1 MAYRGF
7 ININIMNAKNI
18 AYEIGLFLFQ
28 LNNSA
33 NESGFSTKETWEV
46 KLMNEEEMTKT
57 VKNYK
62 PAVATQVPSKIIVE
76 VFNAIK
82 TKLQQPQDLEMEKLD
97 DKSFA
102 RLELNYIVAYNL
114 NRPIR

>member
-1 MAYRGF
+1 
-7 ININIMNAKNI
+7 MNAKNI

-33 NESGFSTKETWEV
+33 NESGFTTKESWEV
-46 KLMNEEEMTKT
+46 KVTNEEEMKT
-57 VKNYK
+57 IVKNYK
-62 PAVATQVPSKIIVE
+62 PAVATQIPTKVILE

-82 TKLQQPQDLEMEKLD
+82 TKLNQPEDVELAKLD

-102 RLELNYIVAYNL
+102 KLELNYVVAYNL

>member
-1 MAYRGF
+1 
-7 ININIMNAKNI
+7 MNAKNT

-46 KLMNEEEMTKT
+46 KITDEDEMKT
-57 VKNYK
+57 IVKNFK
-62 PAVATQVPSKIIVE
+62 PAVASLIPTKIVVE
-76 VFNAIK
+76 VYNAVK
-82 TKLQQPQDLEMEKLD
+82 TKLNQPEDLELAKLD
-97 DKSFA
+97 DKSVA
-102 RLELNYIVAYNL
+102 KLGLNYVVAYNL

>member
-1 MAYRGF
+1 MDS
-7 ININIMNAKNI
+7 KNI

-33 NESGFSTKETWEV
+33 NESGFNTKETWEV
-46 KLMNEEEMTKT
+46 KLTNEEEMTRL
-57 VKNYK
+57 VKNFK
-62 PAVATQVPSKIIVE
+62 PAVATQISTKVIVE

-82 TKLQQPQDLEMEKLD
+82 TKLNQPEDAEVAKLD
-97 DKSFA
+97 DKSVA
-102 RLELNYIVAYNL
+102 KMELNYIVAYNL

>member
-1 MAYRGF
+1 
-7 ININIMNAKNI
+7 MNAKNI

-33 NESGFSTKETWEV
+33 NESGFTTKESWEV
-46 KLMNEEEMTKT
+46 KITNEEEMKMI
-57 VKNYK
+57 VKNFK
-62 PAVATQVPSKIIVE
+62 PAVATQIPGKVILEI
-76 VFNAIK
+76 FNAIR
-82 TKLQQPQDLEMEKLD
+82 TKLNQSEDVELAKLD

-102 RLELNYIVAYNL
+102 RLELNYVVAYNL

>member
-1 MAYRGF
+1 
-7 ININIMNAKNI
+7 MNAKNI

-33 NESGFSTKETWEV
+33 NESGFNTKETWEV
-46 KLMNEEEMTKT
+46 KITNEEEMKT
-57 VKNYK
+57 IVKNFK
-62 PAVATQVPSKIIVE
+62 PSVATQIPPKAVVE

-82 TKLQQPQDLEMEKLD
+82 TKLNQPEDAEINKLD
-97 DKSFA
+97 DKGIA

>member
-1 MAYRGF
+1 
-7 ININIMNAKNI
+7 MNAKNI

-33 NESGFSTKETWEV
+33 NESGFNTKETWEV
-46 KLMNEEEMTKT
+46 KVTNEEEMKRI
-57 VKNYK
+57 VKNFK
-62 PAVATQVPSKIIVE
+62 PAVASQIPSKAIVE

-82 TKLQQPQDLEMEKLD
+82 TKLNQPEDAEIAKLD
-97 DKSFA
+97 DKSVA

>member
-1 MAYRGF
+1 
-7 ININIMNAKNI
+7 MNAKNI

-46 KLMNEEEMTKT
+46 KLTNEEEMKT
-57 VKNYK
+57 LVKNYK
-62 PAVATQVPSKIIVE
+62 PAVATQIPTKAIVE
-76 VFNAIK
+76 VFSAVK
-82 TKLQQPQDLEMEKLD
+82 TKLNQPQDEEITKLD
-97 DKSFA
+97 DKSVA

>member
-1 MAYRGF
+1 MT
-7 ININIMNAKNI
+7 AKNI

-33 NESGFSTKETWEV
+33 NESGFNTKETWEV
-46 KLMNEEEMTKT
+46 KLTNEEEMKSL
-57 VKNYK
+57 VKNFK
-62 PAVATQVPSKIIVE
+62 PAVASELIPSKIAVE

-82 TKLQQPQDLEMEKLD
+82 TKLQQPLDSEIEKLD
-97 DKSFA
+97 DKSIT
-102 RLELNYIVAYNL
+102 RLGLNYIVAYNL

>member
-1 MAYRGF
+1 
-7 ININIMNAKNI
+7 MNAKNI

-33 NESGFSTKETWEV
+33 NESGFTTNETWEV
-46 KLMNEEEMTKT
+46 KVTNEEEMKRI

-62 PAVATQVPSKIIVE
+62 PAVATQIPAKVILEI
-76 VFNAIK
+76 FNAIK
-82 TKLQQPQDLEMEKLD
+82 TKLTQPEDTELAKLD
-97 DKSFA
+97 DKSFK
-102 RLELNYIVAYNL
+102 RLELNYIVAYNS

>member
-1 MAYRGF
+1 
-7 ININIMNAKNI
+7 MNAKNI

-33 NESGFSTKETWEV
+33 NESGFNTKETWEV
-46 KLMNEEEMTKT
+46 KMANEEEMHRI

-62 PAVATQVPSKIIVE
+62 PAVASQIPYKAVVE
-76 VFNAIK
+76 VFNAVK
-82 TKLQQPQDLEMEKLD
+82 TKLNQPIDEELAKLD
-97 DKSFA
+97 DKSIA
-102 RLELNYIVAYNL
+102 KSELNYIVAYNL